1 VSSLLDLS
9 VVMPAFNEAQIL
21 ATSATDV
28 LSGLRSRGGSFELI
42 VVENGST
49 DSTPEIAVE
58 LASEH
63 PELRVE
69 RLGRADYG
77 RALRAGLLSARGAKV
92 VNFDADFYDLAFL
105 DAALR
110 LLDGTGAPS
119 IVVGSK
125 RAPGTTDTRSP
136 LRRFVTATFSS
147 ALRLLFSVRV
157 SDTHGM
163 KAMRRDEV
171 APIARACRFGTD
183 LFDTELVIRAE
194 RAGLGT
200 AEIPVT
206 VVELRPPRTSILRR
220 APRAAFGLLRLR
232 VALWRDAP

>member
-1 VSSLLDLS
+1 
-9 VVMPAFNEAQIL
+9 MPAFNEAQIL

-28 LSGLRSRGGSFELI
+28 LSGLRSRGTSFELI

-49 DSTPEIAVE
+49 DTTPEIAAKLSAE
-58 LASEH
+58 NA
-63 PELRVE
+63 ELRVE

-77 RALRAGLLSARGAKV
+77 RALRAGLLSAGGANV
-92 VNFDADFYDLAFL
+92 VNFDADFYDLDFL
-105 DAALR
+105 DSALR
-110 LLDGTGAPS
+110 LLDGAGAPS

-147 ALRLLFSVRV
+147 SLRMLFGVQV

-163 KAMRRDEV
+163 KAMRREPV
-171 APIARACRFGTD
+171 APIAQACRFGTD

-206 VVELRPPRTSILRR
+206 VVERRPPRTSILRR
-220 APRAAFGLLRLR
+220 APRAALGLLRLR
-232 VALWRDAP
+232 IALWRDAP

>member
-1 VSSLLDLS
+1 VTSPLDLS

-28 LSGLRSRGGSFELI
+28 LSGLRSRGGTFELI

-49 DSTPEIAVE
+49 DATPEIAARLSAE
-58 LASEH
+58 NA
-63 PELRVE
+63 ELRVE
-69 RLGRADYG
+69 QLGRADYG
-77 RALRAGLLSARGAKV
+77 RALRAGLLSASGMNV
-92 VNFDADFYDLAFL
+92 VNFDADFYDLEFL

-110 LLDGTGAPS
+110 LLDGSGAPS

-147 ALRLLFSVRV
+147 ALRMLFGVQV

-163 KAMRRDEV
+163 KAMRREPV
-171 APIARACRFGTD
+171 APIAQACRFGTD

-206 VVELRPPRTSILRR
+206 VVERRPPRTSILRR
-220 APRAAFGLLRLR
+220 APRAALGLLRLR
-232 VALWRDAP
+232 VALWRDTP